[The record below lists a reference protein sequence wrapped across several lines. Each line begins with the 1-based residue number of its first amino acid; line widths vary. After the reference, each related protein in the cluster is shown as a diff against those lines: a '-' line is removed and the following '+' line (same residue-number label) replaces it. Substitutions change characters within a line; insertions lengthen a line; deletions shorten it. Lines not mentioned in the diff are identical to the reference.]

1 MFYNFNIFN
10 FFIYVFPRGYS
21 IAFSL
26 ELLQQNLVQN
36 DNYMVLYTA
45 KIYLLLQLQNGVRY
59 GPGIGHMYTYM
70 LYATPIFKT

>member
-36 DNYMVLYTA
+36 DNYMVLYCKNIPFASTA
-45 KIYLLLQLQNGVRY
+45 KRGALRPWHRSYVN
-59 GPGIGHMYTYM
+59 M
-70 LYATPIFKT
+70 LYAIPIFKT